1 MSVPPRILYVDDDL
15 AACEM
20 LSFWLREDCGFDVT
34 AAVDGKQAEALIGS
48 EYFDLFILDYCLPD
62 TTAVTLCGRIKE
74 VNSTAPILIYSAL
87 DRKVDRDKAI
97 AAGANVYLVKPDQL
111 GELRPRIEGFL
122 GRHSSATV
130 SSEIVTLFVP
140 HTNATPLTSASSKR
154 RATGIV

>member
-1 MSVPPRILYVDDDL
+1 MSVPPRILYVDDDV

-20 LSFWLREDCGFDVT
+20 LAFWLREDCGFDVT

-74 VNSTAPILIYSAL
+74 VNSSAPILIYSAL
-87 DRKVDRDKAI
+87 DREVDREKAI

-111 GELRPRIEGFL
+111 GELRPRVEGFL
-122 GRHSSATV
+122 GRQSATAV
-130 SSEIVTLFVP
+130 SSEIKTLLVP
-140 HTNATPLTSASSKR
+140 NTIENHFMATTKR
-154 RATGIV
+154 RASGIV

>member
-1 MSVPPRILYVDDDL
+1 MMSVPPRILYVDDDL

-34 AAVDGKQAEALIGS
+34 AAADGKQAEALIGS

-74 VNSTAPILIYSAL
+74 VNSSAPILIYSAL
-87 DRKVDRDKAI
+87 DREVDRDKAI

-111 GELRPRIEGFL
+111 GELRPRVEGFL
-122 GRHSSATV
+122 GRHSATAV
-130 SSEIVTLFVP
+130 ASEAATLSLPIGNDSQHSST
-140 HTNATPLTSASSKR
+140 AKR
-154 RATGIV
+154 RASGIV